1 MSATLDAS
9 VGIAQLL
16 ARTDEMDR
24 PDWLAMRRRGIGG
37 SDAASICGQDRWRSR
52 FETWMDKA
60 GVLDAPE
67 LSSEAAEWGLIL
79 EPIVRAQTARRTG
92 AQITPVPYLLAHPE
106 RPWQLANIDGVADH
120 PEHGQGLAEIKTA
133 GYWTG
138 DAWDGDE
145 VPDAYLLQ
153 GMHYL
158 SVTGMAYVLYGVLIA
173 GQRLET
179 RVVKRDDALIDH
191 LVDIETEFW
200 ALVTAGTP
208 PEPDGRQAT
217 TDFLAHLYDV
227 KPDLVVTLD
236 PFDVDLIIERRALA
250 IDDMKAAKARRD
262 EAENQLKVLIGE
274 AVEAITPDG
283 RPLFSWRPQTKRGTD
298 TKRLRRALYDVADE
312 LETTSDFRVLRVP
325 APKGL

>member
-1 MSATLDAS
+1 VT
-9 VGIAQLL
+9 VGHAVPV
-16 ARTDEMDR
+16 ARTDTMDR
-24 PDWLAMRRRGIGG
+24 ADWLAERRRGIGG
-37 SDAASICGQDRWRSR
+37 SDAAAICGQDRWTSQ
-52 FETWMDKA
+52 FEVWMDKA

-79 EPIVRAQTARRTG
+79 EPIVREQTARRTG
-92 AQITPVPYLLAHPE
+92 AQITPVPYLLAHPD
-106 RPWQLANIDGVADH
+106 RPWQLANVDGLAEH
-120 PEHGQGLAEIKTA
+120 PEHGRGLAEIKTA

-158 SVTGMAYVLYGVLIA
+158 SVTGLPFVLYGVLIA

-179 RVVKRDDALIDH
+179 RVVHRDDDLIAH

-200 ALVTAGTP
+200 QLVASGTP
-208 PEPDGRQAT
+208 PEPDGSQAT

-250 IDDMKAAKARRD
+250 IDDINAAKERRA

-274 AVEAITPDG
+274 GVEAITPDG
-283 RPLFSWRPQTKRGTD
+283 RPLFSWRSQTKRGID